1 MKDWKEKV
9 ERAQQGDLEA
19 FDDLVRKFRDMA
31 VGYAYTVL
39 NDFYLSEDVAQDAF
53 VRAFLDIR
61 SLREPGA
68 FPSWLRRIVFK
79 YCDRYLRKQR
89 VLLQPLDAASGVT
102 GPGGDPHEVTARR
115 EEHERVMSSI
125 DALPERERAA
135 TTLFYINGYS
145 MAEVG
150 EFLEV
155 PVSTVKNNLHS
166 ARQKLKRRWTDMMK
180 DTLRQHAPGDDF
192 NERVRNVLERVPRV
206 SFTLHRGEKTDG
218 LQRCPEC
225 FPFPACM
232 RSSLEFMGEDYGFK
246 PVEGHGS
253 TWRLDNAYTYLMGV
267 TGMAFKMTWRDGWY
281 LGNPGLNHLTD
292 DIDEPYGRAFEA
304 VGYCYELLHKKDTVE
319 CEAEF
324 RKRIIESVRDRRHP
338 VIARGVVGPPEECMI
353 VGFDEGGDVLL
364 GWSYFQ
370 TAPEFNQNVEFEPS
384 GYFRKKGWF
393 ADTDSLVII
402 GDKVDAPTRD
412 EVYRKA
418 LSWALKI
425 ARTPRIRGDFS
436 SGHAAYD
443 AWADA
448 LKRDED
454 LPSDIMDALRVN
466 YHVHEDAVGTTA
478 EGRWYAAQ
486 FLKQVAEDMPRLA
499 DSLLG
504 AARYYEA
511 EHDLMWK
518 IWSYTGGPARTDEG
532 ALKLADPAVRKKM
545 IPIIIEARKID
556 EKATALIEEA
566 LRAGA

>member
-1 MKDWKEKV
+1 MQDWKQRVEK
-9 ERAQQGDLEA
+9 AQQGDLAA
-19 FDDLVRKFRDMA
+19 FDELVRKFRDMA
-31 VGYAYTVL
+31 VGYAYTIL
-39 NDFYLSEDVAQDAF
+39 SDFHQSEDVAQEAF
-53 VRAFLDIR
+53 VRAYLDLQ

-89 VLLQPLDAASGVT
+89 VLLQPLDSARAVASPGEGPHDAAAKR
-102 GPGGDPHEVTARR
+102 D
-115 EEHERVMSSI
+115 ERDRVISSI
-125 DALPERERAA
+125 NALPENERTT
-135 TTLFYINGYS
+135 TTLFYIDGYS

-155 PVSTVKNNLHS
+155 PVSTVKNNLYS
-166 ARQKLKRRWTDMMK
+166 ARKRLKRRWTAIMK
-180 DTLRQHAPGDDF
+180 DSLREHAPGDDF
-192 NERVRNVLERVPRV
+192 NERVRNVLESVPRV

-232 RSSLEFMGEDYGFK
+232 RSSLEFMGEDYGFR

-281 LGNPGLNHLTD
+281 LGNPGIDHLTD
-292 DIDEPYGRAFEA
+292 DLNQPYGRAFEA
-304 VGYCYELLHKKDTVE
+304 VGYGYELLLKKDAAE

-324 RKRIIESVRDRRHP
+324 RKRIIESIGERRHP

-353 VGFDEGGDVLL
+353 VGFDEGGDVLI

-370 TAPEFNQNVEFEPS
+370 TAPEFSQGVQFEPS

-393 ADTDSLVII
+393 KDTVSLLLI
-402 GDKVDAPTRD
+402 GDKVASPPR
-412 EVYRKA
+412 EEIYRKA
-418 LSWALKI
+418 LAWALEI
-425 ARTPRIRGDFS
+425 AKTPRVKGDFS
-436 SGHAAYD
+436 SGHAAYR

-454 LPSDIMDALRVN
+454 LPADNMNALRVN

-486 FLKQVAEDMPRLA
+486 FLKQIAEEMPALA
-499 DSLLG
+499 EPLLA

-518 IWSYTGGPARTDEG
+518 IWSFTGGPARTDEG
-532 ALKLADPAVRKKM
+532 ALKLADAMVRKKM
-545 IPIIIEARKID
+545 IPIIGEARKLD
-556 EKATALIEEA
+556 EKAAALIEKA
-566 LRAGA
+566 LEQ

>member
-1 MKDWKEKV
+1 MTDWKERV
-9 ERAQQGDLEA
+9 ERAQRGDLAA
-19 FDDLVRKFRDMA
+19 FDELVRKFRDMA

-39 NDFYLSEDVAQDAF
+39 NDFYLSEDVAQEAF
-53 VRAFLDIR
+53 VRAYLDIQ

-89 VLLQPLDAASGVT
+89 VLLRPLDAALDIAS
-102 GPGGDPHEVTARR
+102 PGKNPHDEAARR
-115 EEHERVMSSI
+115 EEHDRVMSSI
-125 DALPERERAA
+125 DALPDSERTA

-166 ARQKLKRRWTDMMK
+166 ARKRLKRRWTAMMK
-180 DTLRQHAPGDDF
+180 DSLRQHAPGDDF
-192 NERVRNVLERVPRV
+192 NERVRDVLAEVPRV
-206 SFTLHRGEKTDG
+206 SFTLHRSGKTDG

-232 RSSLEFMGEDYGFK
+232 RSSLEFMGEDYGFRA
-246 PVEGHGS
+246 VEGHGS

-267 TGMAFKMTWRDGWY
+267 TGMAFKMTWKDGWY
-281 LGNPGLNHLTD
+281 LGNPGINHLTD
-292 DIDEPYGRAFEA
+292 DLSQPYGRAFEA
-304 VGYCYELLHKKDTVE
+304 VGYAYDLLLKKDTAE

-324 RKRIIESVRDRRHP
+324 RKRIIESVRDKRHP

-353 VGFDEGGDVLL
+353 VGFDEGGDVLI

-370 TAPEFNQNVEFEPS
+370 TAAEFNQNVEFEPS

-393 ADTDSLVII
+393 EDTVSLVLI
-402 GDKVDAPTRD
+402 GDKVEKPPR
-412 EVYRKA
+412 EEICRKA
-418 LSWALKI
+418 LRWALTVS
-425 ARTPRIRGDFS
+425 RTPRVKGGFS
-436 SGHAAYD
+436 SGHAAYG

-448 LKRDED
+448 LRRDED
-454 LPSDIMDALRVN
+454 MPADDMDVLRVN
-466 YHVHEDAVGTTA
+466 YHVHEDAVGTAA

-486 FLKQVAEDMPRLA
+486 FLKQVAEDIPDMARPLLA
-499 DSLLG
+499 

-518 IWSYTGGPARTDEG
+518 IWGFTGGPARTDEG
-532 ALKLADPAVRKKM
+532 ALNLADPAVRKKM
-545 IPIIIEARKID
+545 IPIIGEARKLD
-556 EKATALIEEA
+556 EKAAALVERA
-566 LRAGA
+566 LAG